1 MNQKKPFIWV
11 TLFFTFCLTQ
21 VSLNAQAPI
30 ILDSKMKPV
39 ISNDM
44 RIEELKVRWKKSALE
59 NCPGVP
65 CVTAA
70 IPGAPTSV
78 VATAGNTSASVA
90 FTAPTNNGGS
100 VITVYTVTSNPG
112 NIPASG
118 TTSPINVTGLMN
130 GTAYTFT
137 VVATNA
143 VGNSVASAASTAVTS
158 AACPITTTV
167 TDVDGNVYNTVTI
180 GTQVWTRE
188 NLKVT
193 KYNDG
198 TTVIP
203 DETSNASWHLLFYG
217 ARAEYVAAGV
227 TGYGSTYGYL
237 YTWYAAAGIITAGG
251 TSTKNICPVGWHVPN
266 DADWTTLIRF
276 IDINEITILNG
287 TQSLIAGGKIK
298 EKGTTHWG
306 VESPGTDNS
315 TCFTALPG
323 GKRRASSFGNGYS
336 NLPWY
341 AYFWSSTSDP
351 VDNTKALY
359 RELCDSCDDVS
370 RYSGVKGYGYS
381 VRCVKD

>member
-1 MNQKKPFIWV
+1 MKRTKRFLGIIPI
-11 TLFFTFCLTQ
+11 LFFLLSSS
-21 VSLNAQAPI
+21 VLKAQIPAAI
-30 ILDSKMKPV
+30 DTKMK
-39 ISNDM
+39 SDNM
-44 RIEELKVRWKKSALE
+44 RNFQLEEIKVRWKKAALE

-65 CVTAA
+65 CVTA
-70 IPGAPTSV
+70 
-78 VATAGNTSASVA
+78 
-90 FTAPTNNGGS
+90 
-100 VITVYTVTSNPG
+100 
-112 NIPASG
+112 PASTCG
-118 TTSPINVTGLMN
+118 TS
-130 GTAYTFT
+130 
-137 VVATNA
+137 
-143 VGNSVASAASTAVTS
+143 
-158 AACPITTTV
+158 TV
-167 TDVDGNVYNTVTI
+167 TDVDGNVYNTVNV

-227 TGYGSTYGYL
+227 TGYVSTYGYL
-237 YTWYAAAGIITAGG
+237 YNWYAAAGIITAGG

-323 GKRRASSFGNGYS
+323 GYRRASSFGNGYS

-359 RELCDSCDDVS
+359 RELYDSSNDIDRRS
-370 RYSGVKGYGYS
+370 WDKGYGYS